1 MLKDAVAGESAS
13 IARGRMAV
21 CFQPKTWSRAI
32 SFTSESE
39 TLCLPMFGSPTDIQV
54 DQSTLTGE
62 SLPIEAES
70 GRTAFSG
77 SVVIRGEASGEV
89 TATGVRTYFG
99 KTAELLRAATTV
111 SHLQAIIFTIVKYLV
126 MLIALLCSSF
136 SLFPASA
143 VAHDGNAAVCPHVA
157 GGLSSCGAAGDF
169 HFGDRAWL
177 HGTGWQ
183 RSSRDQAVSD

>member
-1 MLKDAVAGESAS
+1 MLKDTVAGESAS
-13 IARGRMAV
+13 IARGPMAV
-21 CFQPKTWSRAI
+21 GFSRRLSPGRFHSHPNRRRYTCRCSAHRR
-32 SFTSESE
+32 TSKS
-39 TLCLPMFGSPTDIQV
+39 TNQHSRVNPCLSKQNQV
-54 DQSTLTGE
+54 GLHFLDRWLSAGKQ
-62 SLPIEAES
+62 
-70 GRTAFSG
+70 
-77 SVVIRGEASGEV
+77 VGEV

-183 RSSRDQAVSD
+183 R